1 MYLVNL
7 NLDKSDVSPYL
18 STTLLNSI
26 EKQLAEWKK
35 TILYINKRGAFSSM
49 VCTDCSYLFEC
60 HQCDSSLN
68 VHHHPDMLTC
78 HLCGHKENL
87 PKVCKSCKKSNIKS
101 VWVGTQQVEEALER
115 YFNTPKQPHPNPLL
129 SGEGEMQSNVIQN
142 YKKVPDYVKD
152 LSKQLRQ
159 DGTKTEEILWEL
171 LRNRKLHDIKFRR
184 QHPFGRYIVD
194 FYSNDLNLVIELGGW
209 IHDTK
214 WQQEYDTIRD
224 EIISK
229 YSVQILR
236 IKNEEIENNIDSV
249 IQKIIN
255 YIPSPDR
262 RWLGWGWINIFR
274 FDSDSM
280 KNKTDKAT
288 AVEQISAAEIII
300 GTKMITTGFDFD
312 NIGMIWVILIEAELK
327 IPKYNTHEKVYNN
340 ITQLLGRWGRRWAH
354 TDYIIQTFI
363 PNNTL
368 ITHITSDNYKDF
380 FLHTLQERKLFWY
393 PPFQQFAIL
402 EYRHGDRQKSID
414 FLAKI
419 STKLEKNISENAQII
434 KNPNVFKKHNQYFS
448 TLIVKWSDIRE
459 NLQTIKRDIFSNSGL
474 TIHFE

>member
-49 VCTDCSYLFEC
+49 VCGDCSYLFEC
-60 HQCDSSLN
+60 HQCDSSMN
-68 VHHHPDMLTC
+68 VHYHPDMLTC
-78 HLCGHKENL
+78 HLCGHKEAL
-87 PKVCKSCKKSNIKS
+87 PKVCKSCNSSNIKS
-101 VWVGTQQVEEALER
+101 VWVGTQQVEEALEK
-115 YFNTPKQPHPNPLL
+115 YFP
-129 SGEGEMQSNVIQN
+129 
-142 YKKVPDYVKD
+142 
-152 LSKQLRQ
+152 
-159 DGTKTEEILWEL
+159 
-171 LRNRKLHDIKFRR
+171 
-184 QHPFGRYIVD
+184 
-194 FYSNDLNLVIELGGW
+194 
-209 IHDTK
+209 
-214 WQQEYDTIRD
+214 
-224 EIISK
+224 
-229 YSVQILR
+229 
-236 IKNEEIENNIDSV
+236 EN
-249 IQKIIN
+249 K
-255 YIPSPDR
+255 
-262 RWLGWGWINIFR
+262 IFR

-312 NIGMIWVILIEAELK
+312 NIGLIWVILIEAELK

-340 ITQLLGRWGRRWAH
+340 ITQLLWRGGRKWSK

-368 ITHITSDNYKDF
+368 ITHITSDNYKEF
-380 FLHTLQERKLFWY
+380 FLHTLEERKLFWY
-393 PPFQQFAIL
+393 PPFKQFAII
-402 EYRHGDRQKSID
+402 EYRHANREKSID
-414 FLAKI
+414 FLAKV
-419 STKLEKNISENAQII
+419 SKKLEKTISEHTEII

-448 TLIVKWSDIRE
+448 TIIVKWTNIRE
-459 NLQTIKRDIFSNSGL
+459 DLQTIKSDIFSNSGL